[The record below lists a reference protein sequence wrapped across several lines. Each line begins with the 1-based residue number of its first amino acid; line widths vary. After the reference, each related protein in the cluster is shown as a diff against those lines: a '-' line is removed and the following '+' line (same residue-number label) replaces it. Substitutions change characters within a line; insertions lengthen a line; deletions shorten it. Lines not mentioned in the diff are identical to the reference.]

1 MFDLTYSN
9 QLKYVTVTA
18 VTTNGD
24 AEELAQVVE
33 KWDAESEP
41 EYWDEWPKFG
51 VENADKPLIIAF
63 DAEEAGSSGTVTW
76 ECEVD
81 LSALDWPHLWSDR
94 SIMAAEAIYRE
105 HRDPTDTR
113 WTLPHIEAD
122 ALRFLREC
130 VADACGL
137 MTPMDADRL
146 MRMFLCDAMPAAA
159 EELEEPDHICELL
172 AEAVE
177 DAKPISTGIA
187 QLDSILGGG
196 LHKGLSVIAGDPS
209 AGKTALAVQLAL
221 YAANQHDGTVLYCMA
236 DQGGRGSALLRM
248 ISCAASICDVEGCEL
263 SHAGEWD
270 ARELYEGRRA
280 FDRIAK
286 GRVVLLDKTELAEAV
301 SQLNYHARKSR
312 VSLVAL
318 DFAQAMTYDGHA
330 LAFDPE
336 AASEAVRE
344 LRAWAHAHN
353 AVVLLLSAY
362 SKSAREA
369 HARGAAPSMTDVLG
383 SAELAYSAEHV
394 LALANPYD
402 GRGTV
407 TARDLKHRHAGNA
420 SQADRGCTLT
430 LDAEHGRFI

>member
-9 QLKYVTVTA
+9 RLKYVIITDVA
-18 VTTNGD
+18 TNGN
-24 AEELAQVVE
+24 AEELAQAVE
-33 KWDAESEP
+33 KWDAESDPSNCDVPTTHEGK
-41 EYWDEWPKFG
+41 D
-51 VENADKPLIIAF
+51 ADSAFVIAF
-63 DAEEAGSSGTVTW
+63 DAEELADFTGRVTW
-76 ECEVD
+76 RCEVD
-81 LSALDWPHLWSDR
+81 LSALDWLHPWEDATVL
-94 SIMAAEAIYRE
+94 AAEVAYGKPSPQRQLE
-105 HRDPTDTR
+105 G
-113 WTLPHIEAD
+113 D
-122 ALRFLREC
+122 AARYLRRCISEEWAF
-130 VADACGL
+130 
-137 MTPMDADRL
+137 TPQDADSL
-146 MRMFLCDAMPAAA
+146 MVWFLECLRYEY
-159 EELEEPDHICELL
+159 EEGELADTDPINELL

-177 DAKPISTGIA
+177 DAKPISTGIP

-196 LHKGLSVIAGDPS
+196 LHKGLSVIAGDQS
-209 AGKTALAVQLAL
+209 AGKTALSVQLAL
-221 YAANQHDGTVLYCMA
+221 FVANQHDGTVLYCMA

-286 GRVVLLDKTELAEAV
+286 GHMMLLDKTELAEAM
-301 SQLNYHARKSR
+301 SQLNYHAHKSR
-312 VSLVAL
+312 VSFVAL
-318 DFAQAMTYDGHA
+318 DFAQAMTYDGRA

-336 AASEAVRE
+336 AASEAVRA

-362 SKSAREA
+362 SKSASEA
-369 HARGAAPSMTDVLG
+369 HARGAKPSMHDILG
-383 SAELAYSAEHV
+383 SAELTYSAEHV
-394 LALANPYD
+394 LALTNPHD